1 MPRFHHAN
9 LGVPPGLDEAEGEF
23 LVDVLGYR
31 KVDAPPELQ
40 GRARWYE
47 ADDRSQIHLSV
58 DPDHRPAA
66 RAHTAIEV
74 DDGIEVRLRASGI
87 AFQSAE
93 RDNLRVVNCADPAGN
108 RWELRAAAPAP
119 RPARKQP
126 RGPARGRRQSATSA

>member
-9 LGVPPGLDEAEGEF
+9 LGVPPGVDEAEGIF

-31 KVDAPPELQ
+31 KLEAPPDLQ

-47 ADDRSQIHLSV
+47 ADDHSQIHLSI

-66 RAHTAIEV
+66 RAHTAIDV
-74 DDGIEVRLRASGI
+74 DGEIESRLHASDI

-93 RDNLRVVNCADPAGN
+93 RDNLRVVNCEDPAGN
-108 RWELRAAAPAP
+108 RWELRVPAYH
-119 RPARKQP
+119 AK
-126 RGPARGRRQSATSA
+126 